1 MLALDMKVGC
11 KCLKFDKHQ
20 SKTRGQ
26 KEKSVFLAKHK
37 NSILLMFINP
47 ISEKFHIYMEES

>member
-1 MLALDMKVGC
+1 MKVGC
-11 KCLKFDKHQ
+11 KYLKFDKHQ

-37 NSILLMFINP
+37 NSIFLMFINP
-47 ISEKFHIYMEES
+47 MSKKFHIYMEEF